1 MRFVVFNFVEN
12 YMVVP
17 KKFQTHLYPSCSS
30 VLLLPCSLHG
40 TQTAYN

>member
-1 MRFVVFNFVEN
+1 MRFVAVNFVQK
-12 YMVVP
+12 YTAVP
-17 KKFQTHLYPSCSS
+17 KFETDFYPSCSG